1 MKSVYNLVKTFKKKY
16 PKTVAFRLKKH
27 SSIVEM
33 HLNPNEK
40 VEYAFPAQKNR
51 DSLNIM
57 NSCVVALTD
66 KRIIIGQKRVL
77 FGYFFT
83 TITPD
88 MYNDLEVNSNLIWS
102 AIEIDTL
109 KENIYLS
116 NLDPRGAIEVESM
129 ITDFM
134 MREKKKYGKKSN

>member
-1 MKSVYNLVKTFKKKY
+1 MSKVYDKVIDFKNKY

-27 SSIVEM
+27 SQIVEM

-40 VEYAFPAQKNR
+40 VEYAFAAQKNSN
-51 DSLNIM
+51 SLNIM

-66 KRIIIGQKRVL
+66 KRIIIGQKRL
-77 FGYFFT
+77 LWGYFFT

-88 MYNDLEVNSNLIWS
+88 MYNDLEVNSNMIWS
-102 AIEIDTL
+102 SIEIDTL

-116 NLDPRGAIEVESM
+116 NIDPKGAIEVETK

-134 MREKKKYGKKSN
+134 MKEKKKYGKKTN